1 MSDAPKDPRDKMTAG
16 VLAESRLVNGLPGL
30 GAFRVK
36 AADGGAVPEFLA
48 GQATS
53 VAFEQDGEILTRW
66 YSVASP
72 PEQRHALDFLVVD
85 AKGSGKGLFALE
97 AGAPLWFGSCVGK
110 LTLERSDCR
119 HLVLLGTGTGLAPY
133 LSMLRHLKA
142 QAAAGQPVPVAVAL
156 FHGARRGAELAFRDE
171 LEALAKEQPFRFLYV
186 PCVSRPGEDPDFDP
200 ARTTAGR
207 ADEAAARVLGLPSPG
222 QDPRGVS
229 FPAVF
234 EPAALAALLPEDDT
248 AIYLC
253 GNPKMIDAFDAA
265 CAGTPRQER
274 LVFERW
280 W

>member
-1 MSDAPKDPRDKMTAG
+1 MSDAPKDPRDKMNAG

-36 AADGGAVPEFLA
+36 PADGGEVPDFAA
-48 GQATS
+48 GQATA
-53 VAFEQDGEILTRW
+53 VAFEQDGEVLTRY
-66 YSVASP
+66 YSVASA
-72 PEQRHALDFLVVD
+72 PEQREAFDFLVVD
-85 AKGSGKGLFALE
+85 AKGTGKGLFALE
-97 AGAPLWFGSCVGK
+97 PGAPVWFGSCAGK
-110 LTLERSDCR
+110 LTLERTDCR

-142 QAAAGQPVPVAVAL
+142 RAAAGQSVPVAVAL
-156 FHGARRGAELAFRDE
+156 FHGARRGAELAFREE
-171 LEALAKEQPFRFLYV
+171 LEALAAEQPFRFFYL
-186 PCVSRPGEDPDFDP
+186 PCVSRADEEADFDA

-207 ADEAAARVLGLPSPG
+207 ADEAAAQVLGLPSPG
-222 QDPRGVS
+222 GDQRGVR
-229 FPAVF
+229 FPEGFDA
-234 EPAALAALLPEDDT
+234 AALGAILPEDDT

-265 CAGTPRQER
+265 CDDTARKEH

>member
-1 MSDAPKDPRDKMTAG
+1 MSDAPKDPRDSMTPG

-30 GAFRVK
+30 GAFRV
-36 AADGGAVPEFLA
+36 APAGGAAVPEFLA

-53 VAFEQDGEILTRW
+53 VAWEQDGEVVTRW

-72 PEQRHALDFLVVD
+72 PEQRDALDFLVVD
-85 AKGSGKGLFALE
+85 AKGSGQGLFALE
-97 AGAPLWFGSCVGK
+97 PGAPVWFGSCVGK
-110 LTLERSDCR
+110 LTLERTDCH

-133 LSMLRHLKA
+133 LSMLRHLA
-142 QAAAGQPVPVAVAL
+142 ARAAAGQPVPVAVAL
-156 FHGARRGAELAFRDE
+156 FHGARRGAELAFREE
-171 LEALAKEQPFRFLYV
+171 LEALAAAQPFRFLYV
-186 PCVSRPGEDPDFDP
+186 PCVSRADEDADFDP

-222 QDPRGVS
+222 GDARGVRFPGS
-229 FPAVF
+229 FDAEALGAILPA
-234 EPAALAALLPEDDT
+234 DDT
-248 AIYLC
+248 AVYLC

-265 CAGTPRQER
+265 CDGTPRKER